1 MKKDFSEIKLFAM
14 DVDGTLTDGKIY
26 IGNDGE
32 VMKAFNAKDGL
43 GIKLLIK
50 KGIVPIIITGRRSKI
65 VTRRC
70 EEIGITVL
78 YQGVRDKADILK
90 NVMAKYDCTPEQTV
104 YIGDDMN
111 DLSAMQ
117 RSSAFGVFL
126 FLSCILCHHLSN
138 SRHCAAALLPYVDF
152 VLTQKS
158 GDAPV
163 REAIDIILENRLTL
177 SDYESI

>member
-1 MKKDFSEIKLFAM
+1 MNKFRKDERGSSLVMTIIVATFISLLAVAVISMTVTNIKL
-14 DVDGTLTDGKIY
+14 KQ
-26 IGNDGE
+26 
-32 VMKAFNAKDGL
+32 L

-117 RSSAFGVFL
+117 TAGITFAPAD
-126 FLSCILCHHLSN
+126 
-138 SRHCAAALLPYVDF
+138 CAAALLPYVDF

>member
-1 MKKDFSEIKLFAM
+1 MKKDFSNIKLFAM

-26 IGNDGE
+26 IGNAGC
-32 VMKAFNAKDGL
+32 L
-43 GIKLLIK
+43 HCRQIIH
-50 KGIVPIIITGRRSKI
+50 IITGRRSKI

-117 RSSAFGVFL
+117 TAGITFAPAD
-126 FLSCILCHHLSN
+126 
-138 SRHCAAALLPYVDF
+138 CAAALLPYVDF

>member
-1 MKKDFSEIKLFAM
+1 MCIRDS
-14 DVDGTLTDGKIY
+14 
-26 IGNDGE
+26 
-32 VMKAFNAKDGL
+32 
-43 GIKLLIK
+43 
-50 KGIVPIIITGRRSKI
+50 
-65 VTRRC
+65 
-70 EEIGITVL
+70 
-78 YQGVRDKADILK
+78 DKADILK
-90 NVMAKYDCTPEQTV
+90 TVMAKYDCTPEQTV

-117 RSSAFGVFL
+117 TAGITFAPAD
-126 FLSCILCHHLSN
+126 
-138 SRHCAAALLPYVDF
+138 CAAALHPYVDF